1 VDQKIESYI
10 RDIVS
15 RLNCSEEEKRDI
27 TDEIRDHLQLLKR
40 EYMHQGLAGEEATRK
55 ALASFGEQKQLTRG
69 LQASITPFD
78 KAIKAG
84 IWICFALYAYYVL
97 YKLLI
102 QRMIVRMELAAYG
115 VEWNYYFFALPDEG
129 FLKVLKM
136 NANFIPFRNTM
147 EYLTGADRY
156 NMSIIID
163 NTLGNVLIFL
173 PLGFFLPL
181 LFRRYGKLSKIIVD
195 SMVISFAIETLQI
208 GQRVGQ
214 FDVDDIILNT
224 FGSVL
229 GFLAFKLMKQ
239 LLAMFKGSSF
249 RKIAD

>member
-1 VDQKIESYI
+1 VDKKIESYI

-102 QRMIVRMELAAYG
+102 QRMIVRMVDAANG
-115 VEWNYYFFALPDEG
+115 AEWNRYFFTPPDAEG
-129 FLKVLKM
+129 YLNLKYLKM

-147 EYLTGADRY
+147 EYLTGFDRY
-156 NMSIIID
+156 SMGIILD

-181 LFRRYGKLSKIIVD
+181 LFGRYGKLSKLMVD
-195 SMVISFAIETLQI
+195 SMVISL
-208 GQRVGQ
+208 R
-214 FDVDDIILNT
+214 LKRCR
-224 FGSVL
+224 
-229 GFLAFKLMKQ
+229 LA
-239 LLAMFKGSSF
+239 
-249 RKIAD
+249 

>member
-1 VDQKIESYI
+1 MDQNIESYI
-10 RDIVS
+10 RGIVS

-27 TDEIRDHLQLLKR
+27 MDEMRDHLQLLKS
-40 EYMHQGLAGEEATRK
+40 EYLRQGLAEEEATRK
-55 ALASFGEQKQLTRG
+55 ALESFGEPKQLTRG
-69 LQASITPFD
+69 LQASMFPYE
-78 KAIKAG
+78 KAFRAG
-84 IWICFALYAYYVL
+84 AWICFALYAFVVL

-115 VEWNYYFFALPDEG
+115 VEWNHYFFALPDEG
-129 FLKVLKM
+129 FLQVLKL

-195 SMVISFAIETLQI
+195 SMVISFAIEALQI
-208 GQRVGQ
+208 GLRIGQ
-214 FDVDDIILNT
+214 FDIDDVILNT

-229 GFLAFKLMKQ
+229 GFLIFIIVKHLFALFKK
-239 LLAMFKGSSF
+239 SPF
-249 RKIAD
+249 RKIAN